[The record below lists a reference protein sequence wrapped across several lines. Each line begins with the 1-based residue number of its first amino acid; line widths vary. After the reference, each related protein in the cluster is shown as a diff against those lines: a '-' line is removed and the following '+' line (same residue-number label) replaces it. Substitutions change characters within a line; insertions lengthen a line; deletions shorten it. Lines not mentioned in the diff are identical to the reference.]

1 VIAGLIAT
9 VVLTGWVGFH
19 LIERQLVEHSGA
31 TLALA
36 ANDMAHQLDQLM
48 AERVWDLHLLATSD
62 VVQQG
67 HPEAITAWLLQIQEA
82 YPVYVWLGITD
93 AQGTVVAAT
102 DPRTVGQG
110 QRERVWC
117 EPTRG
122 PSEVAVREL
131 PSTVEADGMASV
143 AVAAPIRGPHGALRG
158 GACGLVGLSMVEDGL
173 TQILVPLQTQLGT
186 AVHLEYQIVRRDG
199 TLLADSRLREEGR
212 VNLNALGVPSV
223 AAAEHGPSGWIE
235 EVHARRAVPVV
246 TGYATTRGQW
256 AAPSLNWTVLVR
268 ADRAHV
274 LEPIH
279 RFVGKLAIGGGL
291 VAVLF
296 HGTLFWLLRRLRR
309 ESHRTRELVG
319 QLQVATAHLQE
330 LAQYDPLTG
339 LANRRGF
346 LDRLTQAIAQ
356 ARRTHTQLAV
366 LFLDL
371 DHFKEIND
379 SLGHAWGDC
388 LLTAFAARLKGCV
401 RASDTVARLGGDE
414 FTVLLMDLASP
425 EEAAATAHRIR
436 EAMAQPFVL
445 QDQPLFLTTSI
456 GIACYP
462 SDGEDEERLLTA
474 ADLAMYEAKAHGGE
488 VKWYIP
494 TMNGKTAERL
504 ALHSDLHPALT
515 RHEFVLHYQPQVD
528 GRLGVMIGVEALLRW
543 QHPTRGLIPPGD
555 FIPLAEQNG
564 LIVPIGQWVLRTAL
578 TQAKAWQAMGHPPL
592 RIAVNLSCRQLEQSD
607 LLDQLSSLLQEIDYP
622 PSWLELELTETL
634 FANRTARMV
643 EVLHAISS
651 LGVRVA
657 IDDFGTGYS
666 ALNYLRTLPVHALK
680 LDQSFVRALEAD
692 RKTRAIV
699 RSIIG
704 LAQDL
709 GLEVIAEGVETA
721 TQVTLL
727 RELGC
732 VLMQGYYFGRPAT
745 AEVLTARILQ
755 RAGDVL
761 VP

>member
-9 VVLTGWVGFH
+9 VVLTGWVGLR
-19 LIERQLVEHSGA
+19 LIERQLVEQSGA

-36 ANDMAHQLDQLM
+36 ASDLAHQLDQLM
-48 AERVWDLHLLATSD
+48 AERVGDIQLLATSD

-67 HPEAITAWLLQIQEA
+67 HPAAITARLLQIQEA
-82 YPVYVWLGITD
+82 YPVYAWLGITD
-93 AQGTVVAAT
+93 ARGAVVAAT
-102 DPRTVGQG
+102 DPASMGYPQSERACFQHAPTQQG
-110 QRERVWC
+110 ISIV
-117 EPTRG
+117 
-122 PSEVAVREL
+122 EVVLPEANGRWAV
-131 PSTVEADGMASV
+131 SI
-143 AVAAPIRGPHGALRG
+143 AAPIRGAHGEVRG
-158 GACGLVGLSMVEDGL
+158 AACGLVGLPMVEDAL
-173 TQILVPLQTQLGT
+173 THSLVPLQAHLGT
-186 AVHLEYQIVRRDG
+186 AVRLEYQIVGRDG
-199 TLLADSRLREEGR
+199 TLLVDSLLREEGR
-212 VNLNALGVPSV
+212 VNLQALALPSV
-223 AAAEHGPSGWIE
+223 VSAKSGQSGWIE

-256 AAPSLNWTVLVR
+256 TAPSLNWTILVR
-268 ADRAHV
+268 ADRADV
-274 LEPIH
+274 LKPIH
-279 RFVGKLAIGGGL
+279 RFVGKLAIGAGL
-291 VAVLF
+291 VAVLL
-296 HGTLFWLLRRLRR
+296 HGTLVWLLRRLHRECRR
-309 ESHRTRELVG
+309 NRALVG
-319 QLQVATAHLQE
+319 QLQAANAHLEE

-356 ARRTHTQLAV
+356 ARHTHTQLAV

-371 DHFKEIND
+371 DHFKAINN
-379 SLGHAWGDC
+379 SLGHSWGDC

-401 RASDTVARLGGDE
+401 RESDTVARLGGDE
-414 FTVLLMDLASP
+414 FTVLLIDLASP
-425 EEAAATAHRIR
+425 EEAVAVAHRIR

-445 QDQPLFLTTSI
+445 RDQPLFLTTSI
-456 GIACYP
+456 GIALYP
-462 SDGEDEERLLTA
+462 SDGEDQERLLTA

-488 VKWYIP
+488 VKCYMP
-494 TMNGKTAERL
+494 TMNGKAVERL
-504 ALHSDLHPALT
+504 ALSSDLQLALP
-515 RHEFVLHYQPQVD
+515 RNQFALQYQPQVD
-528 GRLGVMIGVEALLRW
+528 GRTGVLVGLEALLRW

-578 TQAKAWQAMGHPPL
+578 TQAKAWQVMGSLPL
-592 RIAVNLSCRQLEQSD
+592 RIAVNLSCRQLEHSD
-607 LLDQLSSLLQEIDYP
+607 LVNTLASLLQETDVP
-622 PSWLELELTETL
+622 PSCLELELTESL
-634 FANRTARMV
+634 LANRTPRIV
-643 EVLHAISS
+643 DQLHA
-651 LGVRVA
+651 LGALGIRLA

-666 ALNYLRTLPVHALK
+666 ALNYLRTLPVHVLK

-699 RSIIG
+699 RGIIG

-709 GLEVIAEGVETA
+709 GLEVIAEGVETEA
-721 TQVTLL
+721 QVTLL

-732 VLMQGYYFGRPAT
+732 VLMQGYYFGRPAP